1 MPSLSVRLAL
11 SIRPRAMTALSTGWE
26 RPRREVGM
34 TEIEV
39 LEFGIERVSFHG
51 QIQLDEL

>member
-1 MPSLSVRLAL
+1 
-11 SIRPRAMTALSTGWE
+11 MTALSTGWE

>member
-1 MPSLSVRLAL
+1 
-11 SIRPRAMTALSTGWE
+11 
-26 RPRREVGM
+26 M